1 MHIVRTN
8 LGGGGGCGGG
18 GGGGSGNLVVI
29 GEGRV
34 MICRRVGKEKRVVLA
49 SRDGGDLGIP

>member
-1 MHIVRTN
+1 MHIVHTN
-8 LGGGGGCGGG
+8 LGGGGGRWGV
-18 GGGGSGNLVVI
+18 GGGGSGNSVVI

-34 MICRRVGKEKRVVLA
+34 MIRRRVGKEKRVVLA

>member
-1 MHIVRTN
+1 MYIIHTN
-8 LGGGGGCGGG
+8 LGGGGVWGGG
-18 GGGGSGNLVVI
+18 GNGNLVGI

>member
-1 MHIVRTN
+1 MCTSYA
-8 LGGGGGCGGG
+8 LTWGGGMW

>member
-1 MHIVRTN
+1 MHIVHTN
-8 LGGGGGCGGG
+8 LGGGDVGGG
-18 GGGGSGNLVVI
+18 GESGNLVVI

-49 SRDGGDLGIP
+49 SCDGGDLGIP

>member
-8 LGGGGGCGGG
+8 LGGDVGGGE
-18 GGGGSGNLVVI
+18 SGNLVVI

>member
-1 MHIVRTN
+1 ME
-8 LGGGGGCGGG
+8 
-18 GGGGSGNLVVI
+18 I

-34 MICRRVGKEKRVVLA
+34 MICRRAGKRVVLA